1 MGTAGDVQRP
11 MDMVEWEVFYSNII
25 NRFSID
31 FFADNKSAEMLDKLT
46 GSVHTSEHLLKN
58 FIERRTCI
66 VYGAGP
72 TLAAT
77 PTEILC
83 NTNFTHVAA
92 DGSARLFLDRKVR
105 LPDILVTDLDGGYET
120 VMACAPK
127 SVIVL
132 HAHGDNMDKIKR
144 VVPRLLKLKTKMV
157 LTTET
162 VQKGKVKNFFGF
174 TDGDRA
180 AWLCR
185 YFNAKRIILA
195 GMDFDSDTGEY
206 SKPTGTIINQDRKR
220 AKLEIGKQLIM
231 RLSQESVLTTAPWS
245 TVLSGLS
252 IEKYETFYD
261 SEPDEMASEFMQY
274 AIEEANKSLGNDKK
288 ASNGANSC

>member
-144 VVPRLLKLKTKMV
+144 VVPRLLKLNTKMV

-185 YFNAKRIILA
+185 YFKYSVKPIAERVFYGKKCISFVRNLVVEVTETSYTYTKRQRKAIFCSQKLA
-195 GMDFDSDTGEY
+195 SIP
-206 SKPTGTIINQDRKR
+206 SH
-220 AKLEIGKQLIM
+220 
-231 RLSQESVLTTAPWS
+231 ESFLPS
-245 TVLSGLS
+245 
-252 IEKYETFYD
+252 
-261 SEPDEMASEFMQY
+261 MASMSSSYRLNCMAIISLVFSAPSLFMDPSM
-274 AIEEANKSLGNDKK
+274 AAFIMGM
-288 ASNGANSC
+288 